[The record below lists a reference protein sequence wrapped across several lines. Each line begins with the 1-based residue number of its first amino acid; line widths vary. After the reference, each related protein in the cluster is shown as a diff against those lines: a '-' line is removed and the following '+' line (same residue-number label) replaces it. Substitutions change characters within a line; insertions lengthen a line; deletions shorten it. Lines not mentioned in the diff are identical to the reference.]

1 MIKLAPYAT
10 ETNLLNM
17 EIIDPPDWY
26 YDSLYKRWINRRQFK
41 SAKKFAETAKK
52 SIDKAVEGM
61 NKEADETR
69 EMGIAFFRLLNQKL
83 RLNDREAP
91 PTEQEVKEA
100 IEQLKDVGRISVFAS
115 VSILPGGAV
124 SLVGLELLARKFGI
138 NNFTLIPSSFRKSRK
153 K

>member
-1 MIKLAPYAT
+1 
-10 ETNLLNM
+10 M
-17 EIIDPPDWY
+17 EVIDPLDY
-26 YDSLYKRWINRRQFK
+26 NDSNYKKLIN
-41 SAKKFAETAKK
+41 KKQLRVARKYADKAKK
-52 SIDKAVEGM
+52 SIDKAVDGM

-83 RLNDREAP
+83 RLNDRENP

-124 SLVGLELLARKFGI
+124 SLIGLELLARKFGI
-138 NNFTLIPSSFRKSRK
+138 NNFTLIPSSFRKSNK